1 MEHLIKYRKYLLI
14 FSIFDI
20 KTTEWCQCTA
30 LSAPQTVLHP
40 PAVAYCQVWSYLIL
54 RHCFLCSSSANFT
67 PNQLLRVTVLCAQ
80 ATIFISDGHSTTH
93 QSWRTFK

>member
-30 LSAPQTVLHP
+30 LSAPKPFYISHSCRRERVGS
-40 PAVAYCQVWSYLIL
+40 AVI
-54 RHCFLCSSSANFT
+54 
-67 PNQLLRVTVLCAQ
+67 
-80 ATIFISDGHSTTH
+80 
-93 QSWRTFK
+93 

>member
-30 LSAPQTVLHP
+30 QRRAPQTVLHP
-40 PAVAYCQVWSYLIL
+40 PAVA
-54 RHCFLCSSSANFT
+54 
-67 PNQLLRVTVLCAQ
+67 
-80 ATIFISDGHSTTH
+80 
-93 QSWRTFK
+93 